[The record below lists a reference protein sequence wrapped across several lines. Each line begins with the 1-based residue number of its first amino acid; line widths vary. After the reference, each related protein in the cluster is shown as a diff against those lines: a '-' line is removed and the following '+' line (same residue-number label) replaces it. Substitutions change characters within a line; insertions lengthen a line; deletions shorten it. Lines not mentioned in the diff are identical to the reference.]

1 MKRPVLYLA
10 QLVMVGAIA
19 GGHAAISVGAQSPRD
34 DGKQHTSHSVL
45 SDKPLDQPTRVAI
58 DALLRRHDR
67 PDEPGCAAGV
77 YRDGAVLYSG
87 AFGRADLS
95 SGEKLTPGTAINI
108 GSVAKQFTAATVLL
122 LAKDGKLSLDDSIR
136 TYLPEL
142 PDYSTPITIRQLLT
156 HTSGIRDYRGLLNL
170 AGHRNDEQV
179 PVSRILSMIV
189 RQQGLSFSPG
199 EQYQYSNSNYF
210 LAAVIVERVAG
221 DPFSTFTRRRIF
233 EPLGMK
239 HARYKGDTAGL
250 SPLAV
255 HYASNDRAKFLPFA
269 EHWQEIGGGDLYT
282 TIGDLARWN
291 GNFRMGEVGGRD
303 LSRALETRG
312 TLANGR
318 LLKYALGLEHGTLRG
333 HSTIGHTG
341 GSGGSV
347 STLRRFPEAG
357 LSIAILC
364 NRADGPADALTAEIA
379 ALVLPLRAGAEIPAA
394 LATYAGRP
402 NASPA
407 TWVGSYRAS
416 GSGNVVTVRTEGDSL
431 TLGLGGGHFPL
442 RSVGGNAYQLMG
454 APMDLFARFEKSSGS
469 GTRQLVP
476 VDSDDPPMLVFE
488 PDNPTPAELAR
499 FAGEYHCPEVE
510 ATFRIRA
517 EKGTLVANGPL
528 ETTMQLQPL
537 DRGVFAAENL
547 VFNFDRATGESSSG
561 FRLDQWRARGMR
573 CKRVVGSRTSP

>member
-1 MKRPVLYLA
+1 MKRPVLFLA
-10 QLVMVGAIA
+10 QLVAVGAIA
-19 GGHAAISVGAQSPRD
+19 GGYATISTASQTPGSA
-34 DGKQHTSHSVL
+34 GKQDSSHSAL
-45 SDKPLDQPTRVAI
+45 GNKPLDQPTRVAI
-58 DALLRRHDR
+58 DALLSRHDR

-95 SGEKLTPGTAINI
+95 SGERITASTSINI
-108 GSVAKQFTAATVLL
+108 GSVAKQFTAAAVLL

-179 PVSRILSMIV
+179 PASRILSMIA
-189 RQQGLSFSPG
+189 RQQGLSFAPG
-199 EQYQYSNSNYF
+199 EQYQYTNSGYF
-210 LAAVIVERVAG
+210 LAALIVERVAG
-221 DPFSTFTRRRIF
+221 EPFLTFTRRRIF
-233 EPLGMK
+233 EPLGMA
-239 HARYKGDTAGL
+239 HSRFKGDTAGL
-250 SPLAV
+250 SSLAV
-255 HYASNDRAKFLPFA
+255 HYATTGDAKFHPFA

-282 TIGDLARWN
+282 TIGDQALWD
-291 GNFRMGEVGGRD
+291 GNFRKGKVGGRD

-312 TLANGR
+312 TLANGQ
-318 LLKYALGLEHGTLRG
+318 LLRYALGLEHGMLRG
-333 HSTIGHTG
+333 HPTIGHTG

-347 STLRRFPEAG
+347 STLRRFPETG

-379 ALVLPLRAGAEIPAA
+379 ALILPTRAGPAIPAI
-394 LATYAGRP
+394 LADFVSRP
-402 NASPA
+402 NALPA

-416 GSGNVVTVRTEGDSL
+416 GSGNVVTVRTKGDSL

-442 RSVGGNAYQLMG
+442 RLVGGDVYQLTG
-454 APMDLFARFEKSSGS
+454 APMDLFARFEKPSATGP
-469 GTRQLVP
+469 RQLVP
-476 VDSDDPPMLVFE
+476 VDSDDPPMLAFE
-488 PDNPTPAELAR
+488 PDNPTQAELVR
-499 FAGEYHCPEVE
+499 FTGEYRCPEVE

-517 EKGTLVANGPL
+517 EKGTLVADGPL
-528 ETTMQLQPL
+528 ETTMLLQPL
-537 DRGVFAAENL
+537 DRDVFAAENI
-547 VFNFDRATGESSSG
+547 VFNFDRATSERSSG

-573 CKRVVGSRTSP
+573 CKRVVGSSTSP